1 MYSFSN
7 SSSCSSD
14 SEVEG
19 SFNKEIVEF
28 YGIGP
33 YSKDLELSATL
44 EEAAEH
50 EVRIAKEL
58 EAEIECQYQARFT

>member
-1 MYSFSN
+1 MYSSTN
-7 SSSCSSD
+7 SSSSSD

-19 SFNKEIVEF
+19 SFNKEIIEF
-28 YGIGP
+28 YGTGP
-33 YSKDLELSATL
+33 YSKDLELLASL

-50 EVRIAKEL
+50 EVRIAEEL